1 MEITVNEIDKVLDKA
16 LEDYKSGKVQN
27 KNIIFIGHSGVGRG
41 SRIEK
46 WLETHHGEVA
56 PYYLTPA
63 VLVKEKDGVCV
74 KDLKNGKLQYGF
86 ADSDMEGLLE
96 NGTICVCENL
106 NYYTSEQVHPYEKI
120 FSDRTYCIPVT
131 GKEYDL
137 HKLFLVI
144 ATAFPENF
152 DYGVTDISNIKNCSD
167 VYTVIPSI
175 EEFKEYFITYTNTY
189 AEDSSVSE
197 EDYSVSEME
206 KLESFRKILYSPHFH
221 FIFEKDEKF
230 APYSFIKLFNICET
244 GNKDE
249 ILWQIEREGCDGKK
263 TYEMFKK
270 IVESEGIM

>member
-27 KNIIFIGHSGVGRG
+27 KNMIFIGHGGIGRS
-41 SRIEK
+41 SRITK
-46 WLETHHGEVA
+46 WFEIHSGEVA

-63 VLVKEKDGVCV
+63 VLVKEKDGVWV

-152 DYGVTDISNIKNCSD
+152 DYRVTDISNIKNCSD

-206 KLESFRKILYSPHFH
+206 KLESFRKILSSPYFH
-221 FIFEKDEKF
+221 FIFERDEKF
-230 APYSFIKLFNICET
+230 SPYGFIMLFNICEN
-244 GNKDE
+244 GSKSE
-249 ILWQIEREGCDGKK
+249 ILSGIEHVGCAGKK
-263 TYEMFKK
+263 SLEMFKK
-270 IVESEGIM
+270 IVEIEGII